1 MHNKEKTVNT
11 LRDHFLLA
19 MPQLNDPHFGGS
31 LTYLCEQNEQGA
43 LGLIVNKPLSLTF
56 AELME
61 QMDIE
66 TTSNLHMDKPIF
78 SGGPVHGDRGFVLHT
93 GTSDWKASLPVSEHL
108 SLTTSLDILEALAKG
123 EGPEHFLIA
132 LGCAGWEA
140 GQLEQELLDNA
151 WLTCA
156 ASEVILFATPA
167 ESRLTAAA
175 TTLGINLDLMTGQAG
190 HA

>member
-11 LRDHFLLA
+11 LRNHFLLA
-19 MPQLNDPHFGGS
+19 MPQLKDPHFGGS

-43 LGLIVNKPLSLTF
+43 LGLIINKPLPLTF

-66 TTSNLHMDKPIF
+66 MTSTLHVDKQVF
-78 SGGPVHGDRGFVLHT
+78 RGGPVHVDRGFVLHT
-93 GTSDWKASLPVSEHL
+93 GASDWKASLPISEQL

-132 LGCAGWEA
+132 LGCAGWEV

-151 WLTCA
+151 WLTCP
-156 ASEVILFATPA
+156 ASESVLFATLA
-167 ESRLTAAA
+167 EDRLTAAA
-175 TTLGINLDLMTGQAG
+175 TSLGINLDLMTGQAG

>member
-1 MHNKEKTVNT
+1 MKT

-19 MPQLNDPHFGGS
+19 MPQLQDPHFGGS
-31 LTYLCEQNEQGA
+31 LTYLCEQNAQGA

-61 QMDIE
+61 QMNIAN
-66 TTSNLHMDKPIF
+66 TSDLHADQPIYR
-78 SGGPVHGDRGFVLHT
+78 GGPIHGDRGFVLHT
-93 GTSDWKASLPVSEHL
+93 GSPIWKACLPISEKL

-123 EGPEHFLIA
+123 KGPKHFLIA

-140 GQLEQELLDNA
+140 GQLEQELLDNT
-151 WLTCA
+151 WLTCEA
-156 ASEVILFATPA
+156 NETLLFATPN
-167 ESRLTAAA
+167 EERLTGAAA
-175 TTLGINLDLMTGQAG
+175 TLGINLNLMTGQAG

>member
-1 MHNKEKTVNT
+1 
-11 LRDHFLLA
+11 

-61 QMDIE
+61 QMHIK
-66 TTSNLHMDKPIF
+66 TTSDLHADKQIF
-78 SGGPVHGDRGFVLHT
+78 RGGPVHVDRGFVLHT
-93 GTSDWKASLPVSEHL
+93 GPSDWKASLAVSDKL
-108 SLTTSLDILEALAKG
+108 SLTTSLDILEALARG

-132 LGCAGWEA
+132 LGCAGWEV

-156 ASEVILFATPA
+156 ASEAILFATLV
-167 ESRLTAAA
+167 EDRLTAAA

>member
-1 MHNKEKTVNT
+1 MPNKEKTVNT

-19 MPQLNDPHFGGS
+19 MPQLKDSHFGGS
-31 LTYLCEQNEQGA
+31 LTYLCEQNDQGA
-43 LGLIVNKPLSLTF
+43 LGLIINKPLPLTF

-66 TTSNLHMDKPIF
+66 VTSNAHAAKQVF
-78 SGGPVHGDRGFVLHT
+78 RGGPAHVDRGFVLHT
-93 GTSDWKASLPVSEHL
+93 GSSAWKASLPISDQL

-123 EGPEHFLIA
+123 EGPDRFIIA

-151 WLTCA
+151 WLTCP
-156 ASEVILFATPA
+156 ASEALLFATLT
-167 ESRLTAAA
+167 EDRLTAAA
-175 TTLGINLDLMTGQAG
+175 TSLGINLDLMTGQAG

>member
-1 MHNKEKTVNT
+1 MPNKEKTVNT

-19 MPQLNDPHFGGS
+19 MPQLKDPHFGGS
-31 LTYLCEQNEQGA
+31 LTYLCEQNDQGA
-43 LGLIVNKPLSLTF
+43 LGLIINKPLPLTF

-66 TTSNLHMDKPIF
+66 VTSPAHAAKQVF
-78 SGGPVHGDRGFVLHT
+78 RGGPVHVDRGFVLHT
-93 GTSDWKASLPVSEHL
+93 GPSDWKASLPISEQL

-140 GQLEQELLDNA
+140 GQLEQELLGNA
-151 WLTCA
+151 WLTCP
-156 ASEVILFATPA
+156 ASEAILFSTLA
-167 ESRLTAAA
+167 EDRLTAAA
-175 TTLGINLDLMTGQAG
+175 TSLGINFDLMTGQAG

>member
-19 MPQLNDPHFGGS
+19 MPQLKDSHFGGS

-43 LGLIVNKPLSLTF
+43 LGLIVNKPLPLSF
-56 AELME
+56 AELMV
-61 QMDIE
+61 QMGIE
-66 TTSNLHMDKPIF
+66 NTSDLHTDKQIYR
-78 SGGPVHGDRGFVLHT
+78 GGPVHVDRGFVLHT
-93 GTSDWKASLPVSEHL
+93 GRSDWKASLPISEQL

-123 EGPEHFLIA
+123 EGPEHFLIT

-140 GQLEQELLDNA
+140 GQLEQELLDNS
-151 WLTCA
+151 WLTCL
-156 ASEVILFATPA
+156 ASQTLLFKTQA
-167 ESRLTAAA
+167 EERLDAAA
-175 TTLGINLDLMTGQAG
+175 ATLGINLDLMTSQVG

>member
-1 MHNKEKTVNT
+1 MKT

-19 MPQLNDPHFGGS
+19 MPQLKDPHFGGS
-31 LTYLCEQNEQGA
+31 LTYLCEQNAQGA

-56 AELME
+56 AGLME
-61 QMDIE
+61 QMAIE
-66 TTSNLHMDKPIF
+66 TSSDLYADRPIF
-78 SGGPVHGDRGFVLHT
+78 CGGPVHGDRGFVLHT
-93 GTSDWKASLPVSEHL
+93 GAANWKASLPINEQL
-108 SLTTSLDILEALAKG
+108 SLTTSLDILDALAKG

-151 WLTCA
+151 WLTCLA
-156 ASEVILFATPA
+156 NETLLFTTPVEA
-167 ESRLTAAA
+167 RLDGAAA
-175 TTLGINLDLMTGQAG
+175 TLGVNLNLMTGQAG